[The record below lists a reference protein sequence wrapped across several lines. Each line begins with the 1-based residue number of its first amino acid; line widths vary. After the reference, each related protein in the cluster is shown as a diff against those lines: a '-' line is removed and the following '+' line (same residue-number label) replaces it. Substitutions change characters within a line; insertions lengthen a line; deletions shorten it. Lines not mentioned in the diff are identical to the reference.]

1 MPRNV
6 EIKARVWDADAMQR
20 RIEEA
25 AGTKG
30 QLMEQEDVFFPCPN
44 GRLKLRVFPA
54 GRGELIHYE
63 RADTSEARPSEY
75 RLAPVAAPSPLRAV
89 LEAAYGRGVIVRK
102 RRWLY
107 WAGQTR
113 MHLDT
118 VEGLGD
124 FVELEVTLT
133 DTQTETDGVVIA
145 EAFAQLLGI
154 QPGDRVPQA
163 YADLLESG
171 GEEQA

>member
-6 EIKARVWDADAMQR
+6 EIKARVRDVDAMRR

-63 RADTSEARPSEY
+63 RADTSDARHSEY
-75 RLAPVAAPSPLRAV
+75 RLAPVDAPSPLRSV

-113 MHLDT
+113 IHLDA

-133 DTQTETDGVVIA
+133 DTQTEADGVAIA
-145 EAFAQLLGI
+145 EPFARQLGI
-154 QPGDRVPQA
+154 EHGTRVPQA

-171 GEEQA
+171 GEG

>member
-6 EIKARVWDADAMQR
+6 EIKARVRDADAMQR
-20 RIEEA
+20 RIEDA

-44 GRLKLRVFPA
+44 GRLKLRIFPA

-63 RADTSEARPSEY
+63 RADTSEARPSDY
-75 RLAPVAAPSPLRAV
+75 RLAPVDAPSPLRAV
-89 LEAAYGRGVIVRK
+89 LEAAYGRGAIVRK
-102 RRWLY
+102 RRRLY
-107 WAGQTR
+107 WVGQTR
-113 MHLDT
+113 IHLDA

-133 DTQTETDGVVIA
+133 DTQTAAEGEAIA
-145 EAFAQLLGI
+145 EELARGLGI
-154 QPGDRVPQA
+154 QPGDRVPNA

-171 GEEQA
+171 GEG